1 MRYDAPGTPR
11 LTLVTVRVDDNDLRN
26 QQMLIKA
33 AAVIHAHR
41 SGAVGANRSK
51 KRLYEPC
58 CVCMLDRWLLLG
70 HSWSMSAWS
79 SPRRQPFRWSH
90 ARPGR

>member
-33 AAVIHAHR
+33 AAEIHAIVR
-41 SGAVGANRSK
+41 V
-51 KRLYEPC
+51 
-58 CVCMLDRWLLLG
+58 
-70 HSWSMSAWS
+70 
-79 SPRRQPFRWSH
+79 Q
-90 ARPGR
+90 